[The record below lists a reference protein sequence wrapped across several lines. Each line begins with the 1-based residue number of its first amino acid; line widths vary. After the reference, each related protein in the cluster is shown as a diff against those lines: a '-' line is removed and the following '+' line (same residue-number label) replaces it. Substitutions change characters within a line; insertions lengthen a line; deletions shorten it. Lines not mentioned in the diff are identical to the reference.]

1 MNSLFMKF
9 MENFELIL
17 VVAVVICFFFYI
29 LDSKY
34 RKERKY
40 LWKVF
45 KNRIET
51 DADRNLYSQRL
62 VVAKTKLKLNQ
73 VASYKNAQK
82 NINLRNHLS
91 KDELLWAV
99 KPVYATEKLFE
110 FFGGMFWILFI
121 IFVFRSFLFEPFKIP
136 SGSMEPTLQN
146 GDLIL
151 VNKYSYGVRLPVLN
165 KKILDVQQVQRGDAV
180 VFKYPENPKI
190 NYIKRVIALPDDEV
204 LFSAGRFV
212 INGKALEYQNLN
224 KTNYG
229 HDNGIP
235 YEVFTEKLDNKI
247 HQIQFAQNP
256 NLRMT
261 ELYAQLSGGKFKI
274 PEGKSFKVPKNS
286 YLAIGDNRD
295 NSTDS
300 RFWGF
305 VPEENLVGKALF
317 IWFNTDCMKFKGH
330 CNRIGRTI
338 K

>member
-17 VVAVVICFFFYI
+17 VVAVLICFFFYI

-45 KNRIET
+45 KSRAET
-51 DADRNLYSQRL
+51 DADRNLYTKRL
-62 VVAKTKLKLNQ
+62 VAAKTQLKLNQ
-73 VASYKNAQK
+73 IASYKNANK
-82 NINLRNHLS
+82 NLNLRNHLA

-99 KPVYATEKLFE
+99 KPVYAAEKLFE

-121 IFVFRSFLFEPFKIP
+121 IFVARSFLFEPFKIP

-151 VNKYSYGVRLPVLN
+151 TNKFTYGIRLPVIN
-165 KKILDVQQVQRGDAV
+165 KKIMDVNQVERGDVV
-180 VFKYPENPKI
+180 VFRYPENPKI
-190 NYIKRVIALPDDEV
+190 NYIKRIIALPDDEV
-204 LFSAGRFV
+204 IFSSGQFI
-212 INGKALEYQNLN
+212 INGKNLEYKNLN
-224 KTNYG
+224 TVNYG
-229 HDNGIP
+229 HDNALP
-235 YEVFTEKLDNKI
+235 YEVFSETLNGKS
-247 HQIQFAQNP
+247 HQIQFSQNP
-256 NLRMT
+256 RLRIN
-261 ELYAQLSGGKFKI
+261 ELNTQLAGSRFSLK
-274 PEGKSFKVPKNS
+274 ENQAFKVPKNS

-317 IWFNTDCMKFKGH
+317 IWFNSDCMKFKGH